1 MAEGIS
7 AFDDYW
13 NEFVHAYRAP
23 TARRF
28 LFTSVTV
35 GIGSAL
41 LGLLARRPS
50 LVLLSPVIALLPPWL
65 ARRGQQGPSEDSHPL
80 YFALA
85 SLKMWHM
92 VLVGAADA
100 ECARVADSEPAKAHD
115 GESVR
120 EAEAS
125 FPRPNMVT
133 DHTLH

>member
-13 NEFVHAYRAP
+13 NEFVHAHRAP
-23 TARRF
+23 TARKF
-28 LFTSVTV
+28 LFAAVSA

-41 LGLLARRPS
+41 VGLVTRRPT
-50 LVLLSPVIALLPPWL
+50 LVLLAPVIAFLPPWL
-65 ARRGQQGPSEDSHPL
+65 ARRGQQGPSDDAHPL

-85 SLKMWHM
+85 SLKMWHK
-92 VLVGAADA
+92 VLMGAADA
-100 ECARVADSEPAKAHD
+100 ECERVADGEPPEVAED
-115 GESVR
+115 ESVR
-120 EAEAS
+120 QDEAS